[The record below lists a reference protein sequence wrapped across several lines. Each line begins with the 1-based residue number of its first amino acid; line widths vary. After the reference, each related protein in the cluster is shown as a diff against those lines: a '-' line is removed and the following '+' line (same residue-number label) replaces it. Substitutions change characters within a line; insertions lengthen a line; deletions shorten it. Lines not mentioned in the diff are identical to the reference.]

1 MNDTWKNG
9 NRNETHNYY
18 YFFYFRYFFGSNVS
32 QFWLDYFISVQFLF
46 CSFHFCHVNAGNKFQ
61 LHYPEYYAA
70 YKHGHDGLRQPAPT
84 ETVTFEVTIL
94 RATNTYSQL
103 QITFHTY
110 LAKCVYALWFS
121 PVVTKPLYCYTGLP
135 CLQWCRCLP
144 ALALVTVFP
153 YNNYY
158 SHVINKFYISSHIF
172 QAFYRIYNYHQR
184 FGSHY

>member
-1 MNDTWKNG
+1 MMLELPRLFNTVSDSRRFLHWARTQGAWTTPG
-9 NRNETHNYY
+9 QMETEMKPTIII
-18 YFFYFRYFFGSNVS
+18 FFYFRYFFGSNVS

-70 YKHGHDGLRQPAPT
+70 YKHGRDGLRQPAPT

-135 CLQWCRCLP
+135 CLQ
-144 ALALVTVFP
+144 
-153 YNNYY
+153 
-158 SHVINKFYISSHIF
+158 
-172 QAFYRIYNYHQR
+172 
-184 FGSHY
+184 